1 MKCCWGYVCLLLE
14 GSGLSQSKVS
24 DYLIRNFVTQ
34 LLAGKKTLGKKKR
47 KTLQAHTFSCH
58 YSKYDAISIKN

>member
-1 MKCCWGYVCLLLE
+1 ME

-24 DYLIRNFVTQ
+24 DFLIWNFLTQ
-34 LLAGKKTLGKKKR
+34 LLAGKNVLGKKKN

-58 YSKYDAISIKN
+58 YSKYDAISI